1 MQDLD
6 KAAQQMEQLDKSKS
20 DAVAAMEETLNAQRI
35 EHDKLGQSC

>member
-6 KAAQQMEQLDKSKS
+6 KAALQMEQMEKSKS

-35 EHDKLGQSC
+35 EHDKLGRGC